1 MQVRTFLKLALAAGL
16 FALGAQLAPHAR
28 PPTRRPSSCRACG
41 AARR

>member
-16 FALGAQLAPHAR
+16 FALGTQLAPSVAAADGAGEAAE
-28 PPTRRPSSCRACG
+28 ACA